1 MAFMRRGAAVLAGGM
16 LTAWIGCAGSD
27 VPLAPPTLIRIGVG
41 SKGGDFDVM
50 GRALAKTLQEGQP
63 GVVVEVV
70 NNEGA
75 VSSLESVEQGRSDC
89 GFSYANLAYEGF
101 VGKLSDE
108 PGPFKQ
114 LRGVALVESTP
125 LHFIV
130 RRRAGI
136 RSVRDLIGR
145 SVSLG
150 PRGSG
155 SYRAALPLMAAFGA
169 DSASVKIQNEP
180 FNTSV
185 KRMRAGELDAYFLLA
200 GRPANLIPNQINSN
214 TELLPLEGATIDA
227 LRERFPFLHAFVIPG
242 GTYPGQAAPIRTV
255 AVDSLLLCRNDFG
268 AADVKRV
275 TGDWFATLAA
285 LTKYGKVTD
294 ALNAGLASATPI
306 PLHAGASEYYRARQV
321 LLH

>member
-1 MAFMRRGAAVLAGGM
+1 MALRRHAMAAVLAVGM
-16 LTAWIGCAGSD
+16 LTAWIGCADGD
-27 VPLAPPTLIRIGVG
+27 VPLAPPTSIRIGVG

-50 GRALAKTLQEGQP
+50 GRALAKTLQAGRP
-63 GVVVEVV
+63 GVVVDVI

-75 VSSLESVEQGRSDC
+75 VSSLESVEEGRSDC

-101 VGKLSDE
+101 VGKLADE

-136 RSVRDLIGR
+136 RSVHDLIGH

-169 DSASVKIQNEP
+169 NPASV
-180 FNTSV
+180 
-185 KRMRAGELDAYFLLA
+185 
-200 GRPANLIPNQINSN
+200 
-214 TELLPLEGATIDA
+214 TI
-227 LRERFPFLHAFVIPG
+227 
-242 GTYPGQAAPIRTV
+242 
-255 AVDSLLLCRNDFG
+255 
-268 AADVKRV
+268 
-275 TGDWFATLAA
+275 
-285 LTKYGKVTD
+285 
-294 ALNAGLASATPI
+294 
-306 PLHAGASEYYRARQV
+306 
-321 LLH
+321 